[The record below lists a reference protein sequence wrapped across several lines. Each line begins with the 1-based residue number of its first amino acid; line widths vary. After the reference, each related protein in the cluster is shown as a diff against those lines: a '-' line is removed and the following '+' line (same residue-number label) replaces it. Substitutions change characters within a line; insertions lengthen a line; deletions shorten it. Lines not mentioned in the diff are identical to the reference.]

1 MIEWLAVVDPDASFP
16 GLVILVYVDLGEERL
31 VEEPPGTVA
40 SFEIGGVAVPGQI
53 EGIGQHGPGL
63 LVVRIGVGELF
74 LDSPQLARDAALF
87 GLEQVE
93 GDSSGVV
100 SVEELLT
107 LPGQFD
113 ALLLQLLLLTRSRL
127 LQGLEVFQDELLY
140 AVA

>member
-1 MIEWLAVVDPDASFP
+1 
-16 GLVILVYVDLGEERL
+16 
-31 VEEPPGTVA
+31 
-40 SFEIGGVAVPGQI
+40 
-53 EGIGQHGPGL
+53 
-63 LVVRIGVGELF
+63 
-74 LDSPQLARDAALF
+74 
-87 GLEQVE
+87 
-93 GDSSGVV
+93 V